1 MSHPDYEINLG
12 DFPMKH
18 EAIRVHVIDDDE
30 SVRRALRL
38 LLQSAGYRSLDFRS
52 AEEYLD
58 TKDPGEYGVV
68 IVDMRMPGMTGMELI
83 KKLSARKDRVKVIA
97 VSAYD
102 DAQTWELTGEL
113 GVVAFFRKPVDDQAL
128 IDTIEWAM
136 RNNKS

>member
-1 MSHPDYEINLG
+1 MR
-12 DFPMKH
+12 H

-30 SVRRALRL
+30 SVRRAFLL
-38 LLQSAGYRSLDFRS
+38 LLQSAGFRSLAFCS

-58 TKDPGEYGVV
+58 TKDTGECCVA

-102 DAQTWELTGEL
+102 DVPTRELTGEL
-113 GVVAFFRKPVDDQAL
+113 GVVAFFRKPVDDRAL

-136 RNNKS
+136 RENKP